1 MNGID
6 RRHFLKGM
14 LGTGAMSAFGGAS
27 CLYSGVARAAAPA
40 FGDYKALVVLYL
52 FGGNDSYNMMV
63 PLGPEGG
70 NSDYATYKASRGDIA
85 INNNALTP
93 DVIGSNPYAVAMGSD
108 ADKYLSGLYQFP
120 EQNIG
125 INAMMPEFAQLM
137 VSKKAAIVAN
147 VGSLV
152 EPVNKENFREKRLPP
167 FLFAHNHQTRAMET
181 GWADNLGA
189 MGWAGR
195 IADLWGAH
203 TESGVNSGSPL
214 GLGVSFSGNSR
225 LLTGRENSPAVL
237 SPNSSQLFATGSGF
251 DTATFRQM
259 NEELAGD
266 HPLRRVLK
274 KANRKA
280 ADLSDI
286 LANEFAGIGD
296 FDGEDPYGN
305 PLFSNPGAEQL
316 KLSRRLSGRTLTS
329 MHAAAR
335 MIRLG
340 RDTPGIDR
348 QIIYVGMGGFDN
360 HSDLTGKHP
369 LLLREISLPL
379 WSFQKAMESI
389 EGLAGQVMVTTMSDF
404 GRTLGNNGDGTD
416 HAWAGNNL
424 IMGGGIDGGRRLGQL
439 PDMNLGGAS
448 DISSG
453 ASAKGRLI
461 PTTAVDQVLA
471 SAASWFGVPDTDMP
485 TIFPNIRNF
494 ETTPGDIKSAYVPL
508 KAAGGAGPDPDPE
521 PFPPTLPLPLT

>member
-1 MNGID
+1 MNEVD
-6 RRHFLKGM
+6 RRQFLKGL
-14 LGTGAMSAFGGAS
+14 LGTGAMSALGGVSA
-27 CLYSGVARAAAPA
+27 LYSGVARASAPVS
-40 FGDYKALVVLYL
+40 GYKAIVVLYL
-52 FGGNDSYNMMV
+52 FGGNDSYNMLV
-63 PLGPEGG
+63 PMGQGA
-70 NSDYATYKASRGDIA
+70 SSYDIYRASRGSVAVSD
-85 INNNALTP
+85 NALTP
-93 DVIGSNPYAVAMGSD
+93 DVIGGNPYAVSMGSD
-108 ADKYLSGLYQFP
+108 ADKYLSGLYPFADQGF
-120 EQNIG
+120 G
-125 INAMMPEFAQLM
+125 INAMMPEFAQLI
-137 VSKKAAIVAN
+137 SNEYAAVVAN

-152 EPVNKENFREKRLPP
+152 EPVTKDNFRDKRLPP

-181 GWADNLGA
+181 GWADNLNA

-203 TESGVNSGSPL
+203 TESGVNRGSPL

-237 SPNSSQLFATGSGF
+237 SPNNSQLFDVTNSGF
-251 DTATFRQM
+251 DTGVFRQL
-259 NEELAGD
+259 NQELAED

-286 LANEFAGIGD
+286 LANEFAQTEDD
-296 FDGEDPYGN
+296 FDGQTDPYGN
-305 PLFSNPGAEQL
+305 SLFSNPSREQL
-316 KLSRRLSGRTLTS
+316 NLSRSLSGRTISS

-335 MIRLG
+335 MISLG
-340 RDTPGIDR
+340 RDTLGLNR
-348 QIIYVGMGGFDN
+348 QVIYVGMGGFDN

-369 LLLREISLPL
+369 LLLREISLAL
-379 WSFQKAMESI
+379 WDFQVAMEHLGI
-389 EGLAGQVMVTTMSDF
+389 ADEVMVTTLSDF

-424 IMGGGIDGGRRLGQL
+424 IMGGGIRGGRLLGQL

-453 ASAKGRLI
+453 ANAKGRLI

-471 SAASWFGVPDTDMP
+471 SAASWFGVPDSDMP
-485 TIFPNIRNF
+485 AIFPNINNF
-494 ETTPGDIKSAYVPL
+494 ETTPGDIRSAYLPL
-508 KAAGGAGPDPDPE
+508 MESDEAPDPDD
-521 PFPPTLPLPLT
+521 PFPLPIPPILALGG